1 MTIKPVLLL
10 QSRPEDVVSD
20 NEYDAF
26 CRMAALESSLVH
38 RMRIER
44 DELFDINLDDY
55 SAIIMGGGPA
65 NIAYP
70 DDKKSPEQK
79 RFEPWLFA
87 QLQRIVDADKPFL
100 GVCLGYGAI
109 VKLLG
114 GEVSLDVS
122 EPVEAVKVTIR
133 GNAVDDDLLQGI
145 PREFDAFVGH
155 KEGVM
160 NIPEPAIELARSARC
175 SQMLRVGDNVYA
187 TQFHPELSAD
197 GLALRIQAYRHA
209 GYFAPEE
216 ADLLIQAAR
225 SSTVTWPEKILQ
237 NFIAKHVVAE

>member
-1 MTIKPVLLL
+1 MQYMKPVLLL

-26 CRMAALESSLVH
+26 CRMAALEPSQMH

-44 DELFDINLDDY
+44 DELVELPLDDY
-55 SAIIMGGGPA
+55 SAVIMGGGPA

-70 DDKKSPEQK
+70 EDQKSLEQK
-79 RFEPWLFA
+79 RFEPWLFG
-87 QLQRIVDADKPFL
+87 QLRRIIDADKPFL

-109 VKLLG
+109 TKLLG
-114 GEVSLDVS
+114 GEVMLGVS
-122 EPVEAVKVTIR
+122 EPTEAVKVTIL
-133 GNAVDDDLLQGI
+133 NDAVDDDLLRGI

-155 KEGVM
+155 KEGVVTV
-160 NIPEPAIELARSARC
+160 PAPAVELARSATC
-175 SQMLRVGDNVYA
+175 SQMLRVGENVYA

-197 GLALRIQAYRHA
+197 GLALRIQAYRYA

-216 ADLLIQAAR
+216 ADLLIQAAH

-237 NFIAKHVVAE
+237 NFITKYVI